1 MAFFVNAGRPAGL
14 AGGLLLLAAGLQ
26 AERLPVKLY
35 TTADGLARNRIQ
47 RIVPDSKGF
56 IWVSTAEGLS
66 RFDGYRFVNYGTR
79 DGLASRVVNDLLEAR
94 DGTYW
99 VATDEGLCRLHPNT
113 LQHLFTLYH
122 RPSLEFFHSVNALAQ
137 DRVE

>member
-47 RIVPDSKGF
+47 RIVPDSRGF
-56 IWVSTAEGLS
+56 IWVSTSEGLS

-79 DGLASRVVNDLLEAR
+79 DGLASREINDLLEAR

-99 VATDEGLCRLHPNT
+99 VATSEGLCRMHPKAS
-113 LQHLFTLYH
+113 QALFTLYH
-122 RPSLEFFHSVNALAQ
+122 RPRPDYQIGRA
-137 DRVE
+137 